1 MSAQL
6 LGAHMPTGK
15 GLPSAVRAGAAIGCT
30 AIQVFTNN
38 PRQWKGRDIDDV
50 EPGLLAEALAETGMT
65 GQIISHDTYLINLC
79 APDEEIRAKSQ
90 ASLTAEL
97 LRCSK
102 LGIPF
107 VVSHMGAHMKQGE
120 DVGIAMIAEST
131 NEILKETPENV
142 TLLMETTAGQGSSM
156 NYRFDQ
162 IAAIIDACHG
172 NPRLC
177 VCLDTCHIFAAGY
190 DIRTEETYEKTFEEF
205 HRLVGI
211 ERIKTIHC
219 NDSKKELGS
228 RVDRHDNIGE
238 GLIGPEAFKLLVN
251 DPRFERVPIVIE
263 TPDADTMHAEN
274 LKRLMSFRTS

>member
-79 APDEEIRAKSQ
+79 APDEKIRAKSQ
-90 ASLTAEL
+90 SSLTAEL

-190 DIRTEETYEKTFEEF
+190 DIRTEETYNNTFDEF

-238 GLIGPEAFKLLVN
+238 GLIGPDAFKLLVN

-274 LKRLMSFRTS
+274 LKRLLSFRT

>member
-79 APDEEIRAKSQ
+79 APDEKIRAKSQ
-90 ASLTAEL
+90 SSLTAEL

-190 DIRTEETYEKTFEEF
+190 DIRTEETYNNTFDEF

-228 RVDRHDNIGE
+228 RVDRHDHVGE
-238 GLIGPEAFKLLVN
+238 GLIGPDAFKLLVN

-274 LKRLMSFRTS
+274 LKRLLSFRT

>member
-50 EPGLLAEALAETGMT
+50 EPGLLADALAETGMT

-120 DVGIAMIAEST
+120 DVGIAKIAEAA

-190 DIRTEETYEKTFEEF
+190 DIRTEETYEKTFTEF

-274 LKRLMSFRTS
+274 LKRLLSFRTS